1 MGKKRFGWAHLIVAV
16 LVSFCVFI
24 FGSITVL
31 GRYVGN
37 PAGFLELI
45 RTLHLISSYYVG
57 DMEEKNLYDGA
68 IRGMVEELGDPYS
81 SYLDTSNFEALNA
94 MTEGHFGGVGMVL
107 GMKESKEIIVVSPIE
122 DTPAYKAGIK
132 AGDIILSID
141 GKDVTGESLNEVVKK
156 LRGKDGTQVTVG
168 LKSADGS
175 TREVTLTRSEIKVKS
190 VYGRMEE
197 GGIGYIRITN
207 FNEETDRD
215 FAATLGKLQGEGMK
229 ALVLDLRDNPG
240 DRKSVV

>member
-1 MGKKRFGWAHLIVAV
+1 M
-16 LVSFCVFI
+16 
-24 FGSITVL
+24 
-31 GRYVGN
+31 
-37 PAGFLELI
+37 
-45 RTLHLISSYYVG
+45 
-57 DMEEKNLYDGA
+57 
-68 IRGMVEELGDPYS
+68 
-81 SYLDTSNFEALNA
+81 
-94 MTEGHFGGVGMVL
+94 
-107 GMKESKEIIVVSPIE
+107 
-122 DTPAYKAGIK
+122 
-132 AGDIILSID
+132 
-141 GKDVTGESLNEVVKK
+141 TGESLNEVVKK

-240 DRKSVV
+240 AFSKVASMSQSTLFPKAPLFP

>member
-1 MGKKRFGWAHLIVAV
+1 M
-16 LVSFCVFI
+16 
-24 FGSITVL
+24 
-31 GRYVGN
+31 
-37 PAGFLELI
+37 
-45 RTLHLISSYYVG
+45 
-57 DMEEKNLYDGA
+57 
-68 IRGMVEELGDPYS
+68 
-81 SYLDTSNFEALNA
+81 
-94 MTEGHFGGVGMVL
+94 
-107 GMKESKEIIVVSPIE
+107 
-122 DTPAYKAGIK
+122 
-132 AGDIILSID
+132 
-141 GKDVTGESLNEVVKK
+141 
-156 LRGKDGTQVTVG
+156 TVG

-240 DRKSVV
+240 GLLQSGVNVAKHLVPKGPIVSMTDKSGATETFSSELEKVPFPIAVLVNHGTASAAEIVSGAIQDTGSGKLLGPRPLARVWSRMSSC

>member
-141 GKDVTGESLNEVVKK
+141 GK
-156 LRGKDGTQVTVG
+156 
-168 LKSADGS
+168 A
-175 TREVTLTRSEIKVKS
+175 
-190 VYGRMEE
+190 
-197 GGIGYIRITN
+197 
-207 FNEETDRD
+207 
-215 FAATLGKLQGEGMK
+215 
-229 ALVLDLRDNPG
+229 
-240 DRKSVV
+240 